1 MNIRALTGF
10 VDPGWPIRPDR
21 IHTVAEAL
29 KGVREGLSAA
39 GYTVQTLRI
48 ASPPMAEISPKIA
61 MDKRVGFA
69 KQFEAEC
76 FAQEIDYCAVGP
88 ALPHEPEAYE
98 IVPEIIGAT
107 ESVFA
112 SGIYA
117 DPEGGLSRQA
127 ARACA
132 EIIHQVSTISLDG
145 FANLRFAALANVPS
159 GSPFFPA
166 AYHRGGPPAFAVAT
180 EAADL
185 AVTAFSDGISIQA
198 AARLLIEAIEGH
210 ASVISRVAQSIA
222 GGSPVRF
229 GGIDF
234 SLAPFPEQS
243 RSLGTALRA
252 LGVPAMGKAGFIAGA
267 GIIADCIDKAQFDRT
282 GFCGL
287 FLPVQEDLI
296 LAQDAA
302 AGHLEIKDL
311 MLAATV
317 CGTGLDTIPLPG
329 DTPPGAMYALL
340 LDLGIL
346 ALRHDKPLTARLMPI
361 PEKAAGDEIQFD
373 FPYFAD
379 CGVMKLVAEDLAAEF
394 ESDESIDVGPH
405 SHTLGPT
412 LTNL

>member
-10 VDPGWPIRPDR
+10 VDPGWPIKPDR
-21 IHTVAEAL
+21 ISTVADAL
-29 KGVREGLSAA
+29 KGVREGMLAA
-39 GYTVQTLRI
+39 GYSVQSLRL
-48 ASPPMAEISPKIA
+48 ATPPLADITPKVA
-61 MDKRVGFA
+61 LDNRVNFS

-88 ALPHEPEAYE
+88 ALPNEPEAYAL
-98 IVPEIIGAT
+98 IPEILEAT

-117 DPEGGLSRQA
+117 DQESGLSLLA
-127 ARACA
+127 TRACA
-132 EIIHQVSTISLDG
+132 DIIHRVSTISLDG

-198 AARLLIEAIEGH
+198 AVRLLIEAIEGH
-210 ASVISRVAQSIA
+210 ASVIARVAQSIT
-222 GGSPVRF
+222 GQSPVRF
-229 GGIDF
+229 NGIDF
-234 SLAPFPEQS
+234 SLAPFPEES

-267 GIIADCIDKAQFDRT
+267 GIMANCVDQADFNRT

-287 FLPVQEDLI
+287 FLPVLEDSI

-302 AGHLEIKDL
+302 AGHLEIQDL

-329 DTPPGAMYALL
+329 DTPQEAMYALL

-361 PEKAAGDEIQFD
+361 PEKTAGDEIHFD

-379 CGVMKLVAEDLAAEF
+379 SRVMNLPAEDLISEL
-394 ESDESIDVGPH
+394 ESDEFIDVGPH
-405 SHTLGPT
+405 SQTLEPT
-412 LTNL
+412 NSNI

>member
-1 MNIRALTGF
+1 
-10 VDPGWPIRPDR
+10 
-21 IHTVAEAL
+21 
-29 KGVREGLSAA
+29 
-39 GYTVQTLRI
+39 
-48 ASPPMAEISPKIA
+48 MADISPKVS
-61 MDKRVGFA
+61 MDRRVNFS
-69 KQFEAEC
+69 KQLEAEC

-98 IVPEIIGAT
+98 LIPEIIEAT

-117 DPEGGLSRQA
+117 DQESGLSLQA

-132 EIIHQVSTISLDG
+132 EIIHQVSTISMDG

-185 AVTAFSDGISIQA
+185 AVTAFSDGIAILA
-198 AARLLIEAIEGH
+198 AVRLLIEAIEGH
-210 ASVISRVAQSIA
+210 ASVISKVAQSIA
-222 GGSPVRF
+222 GQSPVRYC
-229 GGIDF
+229 GIDF
-234 SLAPFPEQS
+234 SLAPFPEES

-252 LGVPAMGKAGFIAGA
+252 LGVPAMGKAGFITGA
-267 GIIADCIDKAQFDRT
+267 GIMADCIDQADFDRT

-287 FLPVQEDLI
+287 FLPVMEDLI

-302 AGHLEIKDL
+302 AGHLEVKDL
-311 MLAATV
+311 LLAATV
-317 CGTGLDTIPLPG
+317 CGTGLDTVPLPG
-329 DTPPGAMYALL
+329 DIPAEAIFALL
-340 LDLGIL
+340 LDLGVL

-361 PEKAAGDEIQFD
+361 PEKVAGDEIQFD

-379 CGVMKLVAEDLAAEF
+379 CRVMALEAENLMAEF
-394 ESDESIDVGPH
+394 ESEESINIGPH
-405 SHTLGPT
+405 SQTLDPM
-412 LTNL
+412 LSNI

>member
-21 IHTVAEAL
+21 ISTVAEIL
-29 KGVREGLSAA
+29 KAVREGMLAA
-39 GYTVQTLRI
+39 GYGVQSLRL
-48 ASPPMAEISPKIA
+48 ATPPLSEMAPKVPL
-61 MDKRVGFA
+61 DDRVKFS

-88 ALPHEPEAYE
+88 VLPNELDGYAL
-98 IVPEIIGAT
+98 IPEILET
-107 ESVFA
+107 TDSVFA
-112 SGIYA
+112 SGLYA
-117 DPEGGLSRQA
+117 DPESGLSLQA

-132 EIIHQVSTISLDG
+132 EVFQKVSTISPDG

-166 AYHRGGPPAFAVAT
+166 SYHRGGPPAFAVAT

-198 AARLLIEAIEGH
+198 AARLLVEAIEGH
-210 ASVISRVAQSIA
+210 ASVIAKVARSIGGQSA
-222 GGSPVRF
+222 VRF
-229 GGIDF
+229 KGIDF
-234 SLAPFPEQS
+234 SLAPFPEEA
-243 RSLGTALRA
+243 RSLGAALRA
-252 LGVPAMGKAGFIAGA
+252 LGVPASGLAGFIAGSA
-267 GIIADCIDKAQFDRT
+267 IMADCIDQANFERT

-287 FLPVQEDLI
+287 FLPVLEDSI
-296 LAQDAA
+296 LAQDAE

-311 MLAATV
+311 LLAATV

-329 DTPPGAMYALL
+329 DTSPEAMYALL
-340 LDLGIL
+340 LDLGVL

-361 PEKAAGDEIQFD
+361 PEKNEGDEIHFD

-379 CGVMKLVAEDLAAEF
+379 SRVMGLAAKEISGELAADEF
-394 ESDESIDVGPH
+394 IDIGPRIRFPG
-405 SHTLGPT
+405 STIANP
-412 LTNL
+412 